1 MYTVGDYKNENRFTE
16 RDVNKQ
22 KGYIYQYGWFF

>member
-1 MYTVGDYKNENRFTE
+1 MYTVGDKKNENRFTE

-22 KGYIYQYGWFF
+22 KGYYYQYD

>member
-1 MYTVGDYKNENRFTE
+1 MYTVGDLKNENRFTE

-22 KGYIYQYGWFF
+22 KGYIYQYG